1 MTEGKK
7 VRWFAIPVP
16 TWGWAALGDMVTA
29 SIVTLEHLMVPLF
42 DLVGA
47 ALSALLGAGDILA
60 STDPTSAQ
68 KIVRKQDNRSDYEL
82 LEQIAAENGWDMLVE
97 HGGLLG
103 GRIAALHVV
112 AGSPDTRLHAALRRA
127 R

>member
-1 MTEGKK
+1 MLP
-7 VRWFAIPVP
+7 I
-16 TWGWAALGDMVTA
+16 
-29 SIVTLEHLMVPLF
+29 F

-47 ALSALLGAGDILA
+47 ALSIAPRRRRRSLA

-82 LEQIAAENGWDMLVE
+82 LEQIAAENGWDILVE
-97 HGGLLG
+97 HDGVLG